1 MKNIFTLLF
10 VFFFTGILF
19 AQAPEKMSYQA
30 VVRDGSNELVINQT
44 VGMQISI
51 LQGTVSGTSV
61 YTETQTPI
69 TNSNGLV
76 SLEIGSGTS
85 VSGTFSA
92 IDWSAGPYFI
102 KTETDPNGG
111 INYTITGTSQLMSV
125 PYALYAEKVGNT
137 IWDLNI
143 DTISTQNYVRIGAR
157 NVNDISP
164 LHIKSLPNNATGIPI
179 EGSSSAASNSSVR
192 FYDESERI
200 SAIGVSLSGNSFYSR
215 DAKVGDF
222 IIRSEDH
229 NMIFATS
236 SDNNF
241 PAALYISNNGE
252 VGVNSSSPQRSLHIN
267 DVMRLEPRST
277 VPTSPSEGDIY
288 MDAIT
293 HKLMVYDG
301 TIWQACW

>member
-1 MKNIFTLLF
+1 M
-10 VFFFTGILF
+10 
-19 AQAPEKMSYQA
+19 A
-30 VVRDGSNELVINQT
+30 
-44 VGMQISI
+44 
-51 LQGTVSGTSV
+51 
-61 YTETQTPI
+61 
-69 TNSNGLV
+69 
-76 SLEIGSGTS
+76 
-85 VSGTFSA
+85 
-92 IDWSAGPYFI
+92 
-102 KTETDPNGG
+102 
-111 INYTITGTSQLMSV
+111 
-125 PYALYAEKVGNT
+125 
-137 IWDLNI
+137 
-143 DTISTQNYVRIGAR
+143 
-157 NVNDISP
+157 
-164 LHIKSLPNNATGIPI
+164 
-179 EGSSSAASNSSVR
+179 

-200 SAIGVSLSGNSFYSR
+200 SAIVVSLSGNSFYSR

-229 NMIFATS
+229 NIIFATS

-252 VGVNSSSPQRSLHIN
+252 VGVNSSSPQRNLHIN